1 MCGHQW
7 ESGRKNENI
16 VDRFYKSSSV
26 FAEIYSEPCKTSK
39 METFKNS
46 YKNAF
51 WMCLCIVSTGVAFLT
66 YILYIYIYIFK
77 QNLSRR
83 QNLIKCKEYNE
94 CKRNQKAFLTQSDK
108 SVEQRLNLRR
118 S

>member
-1 MCGHQW
+1 MDIN
-7 ESGRKNENI
+7 ESQEERMKTLLI
-16 VDRFYKSSSV
+16 VFIKAQVYTQRYILNPVKHLRWKLLKI
-26 FAEIYSEPCKTSK
+26 ATK
-39 METFKNS
+39 M
-46 YKNAF
+46 

-66 YILYIYIYIFK
+66 YILYIYTFK

-108 SVEQRLNLRR
+108 SVEQSLNLRR